1 MDLSGL
7 PQFTVDEIRREA
19 SAGDALITGRFSH
32 LQGVRN
38 DGGYLYRRPGPAIV
52 GRLSYVPTDASETVE
67 FWTPDLEFAP
77 ELRPGSVY
85 PWIDHYWQAYHIDM
99 ILAGQWEPR
108 TFVST
113 PAHYFRLGGATGWQ
127 PAGDPLPEG
136 AVDLGVREG
145 GWEHEHCELCSA
157 RIGPADDPSGF
168 VDPENRWL
176 CTACYERYAVPRDV
190 SFAAEA

>member
-7 PQFTVDEIRREA
+7 PQFTVDEIRHEA
-19 SAGDALITGRFSH
+19 STADALITGRFSH
-32 LQGVRN
+32 LKGVRN
-38 DGGYLYRRPGPAIV
+38 HGGYLYRRPGPSIV
-52 GRLSYVPTDASETVE
+52 GRLSCVPTEASETVE
-67 FWTPDLEFAP
+67 FWTSDLEFAP
-77 ELRPGSVY
+77 ELQPGSVY

-99 ILAGQWEPR
+99 ILAGHWEPQ
-108 TFVST
+108 TFIST

-136 AVDLGVREG
+136 AEDLGVREG
-145 GWEHEHCELCSA
+145 GWDHEHCELCSA
-157 RIGPADDPSGF
+157 RIGPAGDPSGF
-168 VDPENRWL
+168 VDPDNHWL